1 MLRRIYSL
9 QAKRGTSSRA
19 ISSIWMGFTL
29 PRTAPVEMRMAAV
42 QKSALTMLGRRDKA
56 LSWIQ
61 CSLGKG
67 RHWGEW
73 VGWSGA

>member
-1 MLRRIYSL
+1 
-9 QAKRGTSSRA
+9 
-19 ISSIWMGFTL
+19 MGFTL

-61 CSLGKG
+61 CSPGKG
-67 RHWGEW
+67 RQWGEW
-73 VGWSGA
+73 VGWSRA